1 MRKLKI
7 TELKRLSP
15 EDFKQTKKIPVII
28 VLDNVRSLHNVGSVF
43 RTSDAFLIEAI
54 YLCGITASPP
64 HPEIHKTALGAENTV
79 EWQYFE
85 NTLDA
90 VQLLKQK
97 DYRILAVE
105 QAENSIPLEKF
116 RLENNR
122 YAVIF
127 GNEVKGI
134 EQEVMDICDACI
146 EIPQFGT
153 KHSLNVSVAAG
164 IVIWEIFK
172 AHPFQLT
179 RQRARQPHLS
189 HSDPMSF

>member
-1 MRKLKI
+1 MRKLKV

-15 EDFKQTKKIPVII
+15 EDFKQTEKLPVVV

-54 YLCGITASPP
+54 YLCGITATPP
-64 HPEIHKTALGAENTV
+64 QAEIHKTALGAEDTV
-79 EWQYFE
+79 EWHYFE
-85 NTLDA
+85 HTLDA
-90 VQLLKQK
+90 VHQLKQK
-97 DYRILAVE
+97 SYRILAVE
-105 QAENSIPLEKF
+105 QAENSIPLNEF
-116 RLENNR
+116 PFENQR
-122 YAVIF
+122 YALIF

-134 EQEVMDICDACI
+134 DQTVMDDCGACI

-172 AHPFQLT
+172 AHPFQPT
-179 RQRARQPHLS
+179 RQCAP
-189 HSDPMSF
+189 

>member
-15 EDFKQTKKIPVII
+15 EDFKQTEKIPVII

-54 YLCGITASPP
+54 YLCGITATPP
-64 HPEIHKTALGAENTV
+64 QAEIHKTALGAENTV

-90 VQLLKQK
+90 VRLLKQK
-97 DYRILAVE
+97 SYHILAVE
-105 QAENSIPLEKF
+105 QAEDSIPLEKL
-116 RLENNR
+116 RMENHR
-122 YAVIF
+122 YAVVL

-153 KHSLNVSVAAG
+153 KHSLNVSVATG

-172 AHPFQLT
+172 TLT
-179 RQRARQPHLS
+179 TFVSLKYNN
-189 HSDPMSF
+189 

>member
-15 EDFKQTKKIPVII
+15 EDFKQTEKLPVIV

-54 YLCGITASPP
+54 YLCGITATPP
-64 HPEIHKTALGAENTV
+64 HAEIHKTALGAENTV

-85 NTLDA
+85 HTPDA
-90 VQLLKQK
+90 VLQLKQK
-97 DYRILAVE
+97 GYRILAVE
-105 QAENSIPLEKF
+105 QAENSVSLDKF
-116 RLENNR
+116 QLENHR
-122 YAVIF
+122 YAIIL

-134 EQEVMDICDACI
+134 DQKVMDCCDACI

-179 RQRARQPHLS
+179 RQYALQQHLS
-189 HSDPMSF
+189 PLDPMTI